1 MLPFYYLSVTTNL
14 VMGIILVLSA
24 RDKEAFSVKYPFAQ
38 EPTFL
43 LVLLIFSGIASVFK
57 LLSPVAGSY
66 PIVGDIIPA
75 LSGLLGCVVFFDRW
89 TQATESTMSLP
100 SFMTRIL
107 DFEQIIGF
115 CCLFTGITHLLF
127 SQVLFL

>member
-43 LVLLIFSGIASVFK
+43 RVLLIFSGIASVFK
-57 LLSPVAGSY
+57 ILSPVVGHY
-66 PIVGDIIPA
+66 PVVGDIIPA
-75 LSGLLGCVVFFDRW
+75 LSGLLGCLIFFDRW
-89 TQATESTMSLP
+89 VQATESQISLP
-100 SFMTRIL
+100 SFFIRIL
-107 DFEQIIGF
+107 DFERIIGF
-115 CCLFTGITHLLF
+115 CCLFAGIMHLLF

>member
-43 LVLLIFSGIASVFK
+43 LVLLIFSGLASVFK
-57 LLSPVAGSY
+57 LLSPVAESY
-66 PIVGDIIPA
+66 PIIGDILPA
-75 LSGLLGCVVFFDRW
+75 LSGVLGCFVFFDRW
-89 TQATESTMSLP
+89 VQATESQLTVP
-100 SFMTRIL
+100 SFVTRIL

-115 CCLFTGITHLLF
+115 CCLLAGTTHLLF
-127 SQVLFL
+127 SHVLFL